1 MSIRHISFKHG
12 WFYHYRLH
20 DPKTDSLCNGGIASL
35 RKYLDMLFTDC
46 PEEPFSTALRS
57 SSLKFDLGIH
67 VEAVEGHEVSR
78 LAREGLD
85 WAHYKTAHSN
95 VQVYML
101 QNDTFTLGVEVPLW
115 MHSNEL
121 EGYSALFDSD
131 EPLSGH
137 IDVLSVEDGKIW
149 IWDYKPKASKE
160 KYATTQVYFY
170 ALMMSKRTGIPLDE
184 FRCGYFDEDIAYVF
198 KPELKY
204 VSKFSEVAA

>member
-1 MSIRHISFKHG
+1 
-12 WFYHYRLH
+12 
-20 DPKTDSLCNGGIASL
+20 
-35 RKYLDMLFTDC
+35 MLFTDC